1 MKLTTPPAPSPNLG
15 EGDQGGEVSLIY
27 NDALTLRGIPPEAL
41 AYRLGNKSALHW
53 LVDQYQVS
61 TDPRSGIVNDPNRA
75 DEPEYIV
82 NLIKKLVTV
91 SVETVKILRAL
102 PECQIVET
110 HGRASLRKISS

>member
-1 MKLTTPPAPSPNLG
+1 MKLVQTSEVQTS
-15 EGDQGGEVSLIY
+15 EVCETSEVSSSPAIIY
-27 NDALTLRGIPPEAL
+27 NDALTLRGIPSEAL
-41 AYRLGNKSALHW
+41 DYRLGNKSALHW

-61 TDPRSGIVNDPNRA
+61 TDPRSGITNDPNRA

-91 SVETVKILRAL
+91 SVETVKILRSL

-110 HGRASLRKISS
+110 HGRS